1 MILMK
6 TFSYLVSPTAKKE
19 LEKVDITRAKMLLTL
34 IAPKKEIRIRF
45 ESLVDV
51 ISSSLRLSGK
61 SALER
66 EIISV
71 IKDKK
76 ETNLSTLITEIKKV
90 HDFLRYFVYLSEEKI
105 ESRTVIQIL
114 DLLNAKKK
122 IKQQKVEEIIDFLSI
137 NPDHAIVQAAL
148 LFILISRE
156 LPQDNDNI
164 KISTILSKVFLY
176 SQAYDFRGMI
186 NLEEFFLS
194 DLINLEKKLKNA
206 GEGDNLSEFIEFYIQ
221 ALSIQAERSLVFIQ
235 KRSNG
240 QETDVLTKLSERQIK
255 IFSLFDIPDVKITNR
270 IVQREFGV
278 SQITASRDLAKLF
291 TLGLIYQKGRGR
303 SVYYVKT

>member
-1 MILMK
+1 
-6 TFSYLVSPTAKKE
+6 
-19 LEKVDITRAKMLLTL
+19 
-34 IAPKKEIRIRF
+34 
-45 ESLVDV
+45 
-51 ISSSLRLSGK
+51 
-61 SALER
+61 
-66 EIISV
+66 
-71 IKDKK
+71 
-76 ETNLSTLITEIKKV
+76 
-90 HDFLRYFVYLSEEKI
+90 
-105 ESRTVIQIL
+105 
-114 DLLNAKKK
+114 
-122 IKQQKVEEIIDFLSI
+122 
-137 NPDHAIVQAAL
+137 
-148 LFILISRE
+148 
-156 LPQDNDNI
+156 
-164 KISTILSKVFLY
+164 
-176 SQAYDFRGMI
+176 MI